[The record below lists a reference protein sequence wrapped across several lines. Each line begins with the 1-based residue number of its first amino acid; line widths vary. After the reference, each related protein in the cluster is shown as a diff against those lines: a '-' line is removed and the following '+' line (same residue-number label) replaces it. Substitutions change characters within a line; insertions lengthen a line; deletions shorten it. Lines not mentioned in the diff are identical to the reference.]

1 MRGPSPDQLLSE
13 TARLAYHFHWPLD
26 TILDLEHADRHR
38 FLAEAES
45 LAVGLISDQP
55 PADDL
60 TGHPGVF
67 DETRGG

>member
-1 MRGPSPDQLLSE
+1 MRGPSRDQLLSE

-45 LAVGLISDQP
+45 LAVGSISDP
-55 PADDL
+55 PAGGD
-60 TGHPGVF
+60 P
-67 DETRGG
+67 RGDALVSGEPRGE